1 MKFRVPP
8 NSLHVSGVTPSTAL
22 ALFKEGSGSSL
33 AVQIKGTVQEALPS
47 EVHMDFELNTRP
59 LMGDET

>member
-1 MKFRVPP
+1 M
-8 NSLHVSGVTPSTAL
+8 SGVTPSTAL

-33 AVQIKGTVQEALPS
+33 PVQIKGTVQEALPS

-59 LMGDET
+59 LMGDETYISGLGEQFS